1 MSADEIRA
9 VVLRTLDAVVPG
21 ADLAHLTGD
30 VNFREELDLD
40 SMDFLNFVIALH
52 KQLHVDIPERD
63 YRKLGTL
70 NGCVA
75 YLAGLPALQSLK

>member
-1 MSADEIRA
+1 
-9 VVLRTLDAVVPG
+9 
-21 ADLAHLTGD
+21 
-30 VNFREELDLD
+30 
-40 SMDFLNFVIALH
+40 MDFLNFVIALH